1 MLFEQAHIGKRV
13 RIRADHRSVPLR
25 GLEGTVEKMLV
36 GWCSLPFKSA
46 PWVLQRWRSVWVA
59 SVCECSRER
68 MRWQRRFQ
76 CKAPGAESH
85 RS

>member
-36 GWCSLPFKSA
+36 GS
-46 PWVLQRWRSVWVA
+46 VLATLQIGTVGAAALAVGVGGIGVRVLKGAHEVA
-59 SVCECSRER
+59 EAIPV
-68 MRWQRRFQ
+68 
-76 CKAPGAESH
+76 
-85 RS
+85 